1 MFAGRAR
8 SASSPILTAGTQAWP
23 CLMPGRGQC
32 KAPPPHTHIRHP
44 FRRRRVSERRPR
56 AQSHVRV
63 ASTRPRGRGTRARV
77 IALAAAALQGARA
90 RWQLVAPPSASSLE
104 GQCAVARG
112 VSQLH
117 TQRGAK
123 AEASARRRRGHCHP
137 RANFAVSLALSAS
150 ADTQIRV
157 LCLISNHPSYTI
169 HIRPRHLDR
178 RPTGGTL
185 PPQAAPAYSNT
196 PPTPTAPPR

>member
-1 MFAGRAR
+1 MAVPHARKRALQ
-8 SASSPILTAGTQAWP
+8 SS
-23 CLMPGRGQC
+23 
-32 KAPPPHTHIRHP
+32 PPHTHIRHP

-150 ADTQIRV
+150 ADTVPKLLQYQYESEFQIAFFTKFSSSAR
-157 LCLISNHPSYTI
+157 CGEARSHAGQS
-169 HIRPRHLDR
+169 R
-178 RPTGGTL
+178 
-185 PPQAAPAYSNT
+185 
-196 PPTPTAPPR
+196 